1 MDDLTHGF
9 FRTFCGKLS
18 GLPVPKIDG
27 PDRETTVI
35 LSLGQHRVDLRP
47 FILATLGWGLLSA
60 VVLTFMGG
68 DVLGALRSWGI
79 YFALAVTDLF
89 FLVKIVAALMHLM
102 SDQGAKNRTA
112 YAIQAFVFGGLKL
125 ICLGMIGLCLWKF
138 PSTSSGGILFGLG
151 TLVVVP
157 LLGGFLWSQAEL
169 KKN

>member
-1 MDDLTHGF
+1 
-9 FRTFCGKLS
+9 
-18 GLPVPKIDG
+18 
-27 PDRETTVI
+27 VI
-35 LSLGQHRVDLRP
+35 IVLGQHRVDLRP
-47 FILATLGWGLLSA
+47 FLWATLGWAILSVAVLLFIA
-60 VVLTFMGG
+60 D
-68 DVLGALRSWGI
+68 DVGQSMRSLAI
-79 YFALAVTDLF
+79 YFTLAGTDLF

-125 ICLGMIGLCLWKF
+125 ICLGMIGLCLWKL